1 MSVSS
6 AGPASWYA
14 QPQFV
19 SPADKAKESEPSAS
33 KLRIEEPAKPDR
45 TMTPEEEE
53 KLKKTLAGMA
63 AGDFQK
69 ILQEDAQRAADKR
82 AAEGRD
88 PAGAILDIRA

>member
-6 AGPASWYA
+6 VGPASWYA
-14 QPQFV
+14 QPQFAA
-19 SPADKAKESEPSAS
+19 PAGKAKESEEPG

-53 KLKKTLAGMA
+53 KLKKHLAGMA

-69 ILQEDAQRAADKR
+69 ILEEDAQRAADQR
-82 AAEGRD
+82 AAQGRD
-88 PAGAILDIRA
+88 PTGAIIDLRV